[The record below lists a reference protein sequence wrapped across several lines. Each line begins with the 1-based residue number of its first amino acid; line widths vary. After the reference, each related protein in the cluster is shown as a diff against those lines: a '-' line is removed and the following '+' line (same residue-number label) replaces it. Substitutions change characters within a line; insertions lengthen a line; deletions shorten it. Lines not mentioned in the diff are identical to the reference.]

1 MKKGLSIILAAVLL
15 ISVLPLNVFAISRDS
30 ASNIGDTFNVA
41 VPDIESIEIE
51 DVECIENY
59 DGYMSGYWDENDNY
73 IENSWFEYDVYPDN
87 ITVNFTDGS
96 FISGEV
102 YEIAEYTG
110 SYPYCDSD
118 QSYENQW
125 GLGNHTATINIFGYE
140 QNYTVKVVETPVQSI
155 LVDDITYI
163 EGTNGW
169 VDHDTENPGWYC
181 YDINPEELTV
191 ILKNGDEI
199 SGTLNEV
206 CEQLGCWQNCT
217 SDQSYNNQWSIGEHK
232 ATIDLLGVTAEYKI
246 IITESPVQSLEIS
259 DISIIEKSAG
269 WEEDGVFHYY
279 NFYPDC
285 TITMKDGS
293 VVNYDGIEID
303 GEWYSISIDNS
314 IQYNEPW
321 TVGNTYEVAG
331 SILGVSD
338 TFNVTITESP
348 IESIEI
354 KDISIIECSEGYYE
368 DGTFFY
374 YEPSLFATVTFE
386 DGTTK
391 DIDSYLEIE
400 GTMYYFDTNMWDM
413 QSEQPWTVGTYT
425 VTGALLGVSDT
436 FNVTIIE
443 SPVASI
449 TFKDVVLIEGIDS
462 YDDGDYLKYSS
473 PSILSEVILKNGT
486 KSEIIDDKTIIYN
499 GKYCSVTDN
508 ALDLQ
513 YEQYW
518 TVGTYT
524 VTGALC
530 GVTAT
535 FDVTIIENPIEELQ
549 VIKKPDKREYLQ
561 GEQIN
566 LKGMVIRIQY
576 ADGSYEDVTIEEDYT
591 SSYHKRF
598 YSKKLDRTCYIDAWI
613 DPEIIGQQN
622 VGLDLFGKTC
632 EFPITVRENLMES
645 ISIKENADKSITIKV
660 TNSDNTSYDMNL
672 LDITRIWGSH
682 EGEYYGTIFTDY
694 GEFNAVIYADEDS
707 FAIGINLPAD
717 HIKSNI
723 IPGSDWFKAVVSA
736 YGYSWNM
743 ACNYDMEVLETQHFS
758 GEITIK
764 NFDDIVSFAAYL
776 LTDNE
781 DYNWWV
787 SPEGVEYMV
796 YAGKDVRD
804 AMKKLFGIENIDL
817 TLSQNYDSE
826 TDTYK
831 TTKYPRMGDEWSK
844 ASPSKITYNNGVWEI
859 ESSHYWYDETV
870 VHLKL
875 NNDQQIISFD
885 INDQNVKHTVGDID
899 GDNEI
904 TDWDG
909 VLLARYLAGWNVE
922 ITTLD
927 ALDIDGDGEITDWDG
942 VVLDRYLAGWNVSI
956 G

>member
-1 MKKGLSIILAAVLL
+1 MKKVLSIILAAVLL

-59 DGYMSGYWDENDNY
+59 DGYMSGHWDENDNY

-110 SYPYCDSD
+110 SYPYC
-118 QSYENQW
+118 
-125 GLGNHTATINIFGYE
+125 
-140 QNYTVKVVETPVQSI
+140 
-155 LVDDITYI
+155 
-163 EGTNGW
+163 
-169 VDHDTENPGWYC
+169 
-181 YDINPEELTV
+181 
-191 ILKNGDEI
+191 
-199 SGTLNEV
+199 
-206 CEQLGCWQNCT
+206 T
-217 SDQSYNNQWSIGEHK
+217 SDQSYNNQWGVGEHK
-232 ATIDLLGVTAEYKI
+232 ATIELLGVTAEYKI
-246 IITESPVQSLEIS
+246 IITQSPVQSLEIS

-269 WEEDGVFHYY
+269 WEEDGVFYYY
-279 NFYPDC
+279 NFYPEFSV
-285 TITMKDGS
+285 TLKSGEVLNGEGS
-293 VVNYDGIEID
+293 VEID
-303 GEWYSISIDNS
+303 GEWYSLDIDNS

-321 TVGNTYEVAG
+321 TVGNTYEVTG

-368 DGTFFY
+368 DETFFY

-561 GEQIN
+561 GDQIN

-743 ACNYDMEVLETQHFS
+743 ACHYDMDILETQHFN
-758 GEITIK
+758 GEITATNI
-764 NFDDIVSFAAYL
+764 DDIVSFAAYL
-776 LTDNE
+776 FSDYEE
-781 DYNWWV
+781 DWWV
-787 SPEGVEYMV
+787 SPDGVEYMV

-831 TTKYPRMGDEWSK
+831 TTKYPRSGDEWSK
-844 ASPSKITYNNGVWEI
+844 SSPSKIKYNNGIWEI

-875 NNDQQIISFD
+875 NNDQQILSFD
-885 INDQNVKHTVGDID
+885 INGQNVKHTVGDLD
-899 GDNEI
+899 GIPGVTDADAVYLLMYTLFNEDYPLNQYCDFNSDNAV
-904 TDWDG
+904 TDADA
-909 VLLARYLAGWNVE
+909 VYLLMH
-922 ITTLD
+922 TLFEED
-927 ALDIDGDGEITDWDG
+927 YPL
-942 VVLDRYLAGWNVSI
+942 N
-956 G
+956 

>member
-1 MKKGLSIILAAVLL
+1 MKKVLSIILAAVLL

-59 DGYMSGYWDENDNY
+59 DGYMSGHWDENDNY

-110 SYPYCDSD
+110 SYPYC
-118 QSYENQW
+118 
-125 GLGNHTATINIFGYE
+125 
-140 QNYTVKVVETPVQSI
+140 
-155 LVDDITYI
+155 
-163 EGTNGW
+163 
-169 VDHDTENPGWYC
+169 
-181 YDINPEELTV
+181 
-191 ILKNGDEI
+191 
-199 SGTLNEV
+199 
-206 CEQLGCWQNCT
+206 T
-217 SDQSYNNQWSIGEHK
+217 SDQSYNNQWGVGEHK
-232 ATIDLLGVTAEYKI
+232 ATIELLGVTAEYKI
-246 IITESPVQSLEIS
+246 IITQSPVQSLEIS

-269 WEEDGVFHYY
+269 WEEDGVFYYY
-279 NFYPDC
+279 NFYPEFSV
-285 TITMKDGS
+285 TLKSGEVLNGEGS
-293 VVNYDGIEID
+293 VEID
-303 GEWYSISIDNS
+303 GEWYSLDIDNS

-321 TVGNTYEVAG
+321 TVGNTYEVTG

-368 DGTFFY
+368 DETFFY

-561 GEQIN
+561 GDQIN

-743 ACNYDMEVLETQHFS
+743 ACHYDMDILETQHFN
-758 GEITIK
+758 GEITATNI
-764 NFDDIVSFAAYL
+764 DDIVSFAAYL
-776 LTDNE
+776 FSDYEE
-781 DYNWWV
+781 DWWV
-787 SPEGVEYMV
+787 SPDGVEYMV

-831 TTKYPRMGDEWSK
+831 TTKYPRSGDEWSK
-844 ASPSKITYNNGVWEI
+844 SSPSKIKYNNGIWEI

-875 NNDQQIISFD
+875 NNDQQILSFD
-885 INDQNVKHTVGDID
+885 INGQNVKHTVGDLD
-899 GDNEI
+899 GIPGVTDADAVYLLMYTLFNEDYPLNQDCDFNSDNAV
-904 TDWDG
+904 TDADA
-909 VLLARYLAGWNVE
+909 VYLLMH
-922 ITTLD
+922 TLFEED
-927 ALDIDGDGEITDWDG
+927 YPL
-942 VVLDRYLAGWNVSI
+942 N
-956 G
+956 